1 MWEKKCGHSLGLQIF
16 QLFVNIWVKHDKINW
31 VRKNWICYHNNIYD
45 NVMIIITTDPFLSVL
60 SGTFFSV
67 IKLPEP
73 SGVYVICVTM
83 QMWSEGDH
91 SRSRRRR
98 WWGSSQSAPVTLN
111 RLHQESDESCSEP
124 AAEVSG
130 WKRMNEFECR
140 HGRKR
145 HDTSTLPPP
154 PPSSPL
160 LPSDERQHGC
170 VDFLFWW
177 FPPSAPTLWLPSS
190 H

>member
-1 MWEKKCGHSLGLQIF
+1 
-16 QLFVNIWVKHDKINW
+16 
-31 VRKNWICYHNNIYD
+31 
-45 NVMIIITTDPFLSVL
+45 MIIITTDPFLSAL

-73 SGVYVICVTM
+73 SGVYVICVKM

-91 SRSRRRR
+91 SRSRRRRRRRR

-140 HGRKR
+140 DGRKR
-145 HDTSTLPPP
+145 HDTSTLPPSLPPP

-160 LPSDERQHGC
+160 MNGSTAVWTFCFGDFHPQLPHYDSHHHISASVDDEMSWK
-170 VDFLFWW
+170 VDRRR
-177 FPPSAPTLWLPSS
+177 
-190 H
+190 